1 MSNLSKIVFNENLL
15 SLFLK
20 GGILML
26 PLLIMSIVSIFIFF
40 ERVIFLRKSNIF
52 FSKEKFAAIKN
63 RIEKNDIDSVQEI
76 FKINKEIIKNIFIA
90 GIDEYKNEKS
100 SNQEIEIAMSNAL
113 AFEIKNMEY
122 GLDILSS
129 IYNLAPQIGFLG
141 TIIGMLISF
150 MNISNSDEIIS
161 MKYISSG
168 IYEAM
173 ISTAFGLIVSIV
185 TFVIHDFVLSR
196 VKKNQDKMEFFSN
209 LFFNFLKKNK
219 NDKNQK

>member
-1 MSNLSKIVFNENLL
+1 MSNLGKIVFNENLL

-20 GGILML
+20 GGILMI
-26 PLLIMSIVSIFIFF
+26 PLLIMSIISIFIFF
-40 ERVIFLRKSNIF
+40 ERIIFLRKSNIF
-52 FSKEKFAAIKN
+52 LSKEKFAAIKN
-63 RIEKNDIDSVQEI
+63 RIEKNDLDSVQEI
-76 FKINKEIIKNIFIA
+76 FKINQEIVKNIFIA

-100 SNQEIEIAMSNAL
+100 SNQDIENAMSSAL
-113 AFEIKNMEY
+113 VFEIKNMEY

-185 TFVIHDFVLSR
+185 TFIIHDFVTSR
-196 VKKNQDKMEFFSN
+196 VKKNQDQMEFFTN

-219 NDKNQK
+219 NDKN